1 MLTKR
6 KKLSRK
12 EIREDGL
19 ITFYYKLVGLYGT
32 YKQYFLI
39 GGVAVILIAVGSF
52 FYMQQKSKNNE
63 RANVEL
69 SRVLPAFDSGMY
81 LESIEGNPQS
91 KVMGLKK
98 IVSEYGNSENGEIA
112 KVYLGHAYFY
122 LGKVDEALKN
132 YEDFDGSNE
141 LFIAAA
147 FAGEAACYEAKND
160 LEKAAELYRKA
171 SSVSEENV
179 LNPQYLLFSGINLLK
194 VKKITEAKEIF
205 ERIKKDFPTTVSGRE
220 VERYLA
226 QVE

>member
-1 MLTKR
+1 MLAKR

-12 EIREDGL
+12 EIKEDGL

-39 GGVAVILIAVGSF
+39 GGVAVILIAAGSF
-52 FYMQQKSKNNE
+52 FYMQQKSGSNE

-69 SRVLPAFDSGMY
+69 SRVIPAFDAGMY

-98 IVSEYGNSENGEIA
+98 IVAEYGNSENGEIA

-132 YEDFDGSNE
+132 YEDFDGNNE
-141 LFIAAA
+141 LFKAAS

-171 SSVSEENV
+171 SSVSEENA

-194 VKKITEAKEIF
+194 VKKIAEAKEIF
-205 ERIKKDFPTTVSGRE
+205 ERIKKDFPTTTSGRE

>member
-12 EIREDGL
+12 EIKEDGL

-39 GGVAVILIAVGSF
+39 GGVAVIAIAAISF
-52 FYMQQKSKNNE
+52 FYMNQKKSSNE

-69 SRVLPAFDSGMY
+69 SRVIPAFDAGMY
-81 LESIEGNPQS
+81 LEAIEGNAQS

-98 IVSEYGNSENGEIA
+98 IVAEYGNSENGEIA

-122 LGKVDEALKN
+122 LGKVDDALKN
-132 YEDFDGSNE
+132 YEDFDGGND
-141 LFIAAA
+141 LFKAAA
-147 FAGEAACYEAKND
+147 FAGEAACYEDKND
-160 LEKAAELYRKA
+160 FEKASELYRKA
-171 SSVSEENV
+171 SSISDENA
-179 LNPQYLLFSGINLLK
+179 LNPQYLLFSGIDLLK
-194 VKKITEAKEIF
+194 IKKTAEAKEIF
-205 ERIKKDFPTTVSGRE
+205 ERIKKDFPTTASGRE

>member
-1 MLTKR
+1 MLAKR

-19 ITFYYKLVGLYGT
+19 ITFYYKLVGLYGM

-39 GGVAVILIAVGSF
+39 GGVAVILIAAGSF
-52 FYMQQKSKNNE
+52 FYMQQKSGSNE

-69 SRVLPAFDSGMY
+69 SRVIPAFDAGMY

-98 IVSEYGNSENGEIA
+98 IVAEYGNSENGEIA

-132 YEDFDGSNE
+132 YEDFDGNNE
-141 LFIAAA
+141 LFKAAA

-171 SSVSEENV
+171 SSVSEENA
-179 LNPQYLLFSGINLLK
+179 LNPQYLLFSGIDLLK
-194 VKKITEAKEIF
+194 VKKIAEAKEIF
-205 ERIKKDFPTTVSGRE
+205 ERIKKDFPTTTSGRE

>member
-12 EIREDGL
+12 EIKEDSL

-39 GGVAVILIAVGSF
+39 GGVAVILIAAGSF
-52 FYMQQKSKNNE
+52 FYMQQKNKSNE

-69 SRVLPAFDSGMY
+69 SRVIPAFDSGMY
-81 LESIEGNPQS
+81 LEAIEGNAQS

-98 IVSEYGNSENGEIA
+98 IVAEYGNSENGEIA
-112 KVYLGHAYFY
+112 KVYLGHAYLY

-132 YEDFDGSNE
+132 YEDFDGNNE
-141 LFIAAA
+141 LFKAAA
-147 FAGEAACYEAKND
+147 FAGEAACYEVKND

-171 SSVSEENV
+171 SAVSEENV

-194 VKKITEAKEIF
+194 TKKTAEAKEIF
-205 ERIKKDFPTTVSGRE
+205 ERIKKDFPTTASGRE

>member
-12 EIREDGL
+12 EIKEDGL

-39 GGVAVILIAVGSF
+39 GGVAVIVIAALSF
-52 FYMQQKSKNNE
+52 FYMQQKNKNNE

-81 LESIEGNPQS
+81 LESIEGNAQS

-98 IVSEYGNSENGEIA
+98 IVAEYGSSANGEIA
-112 KVYLGHAYFY
+112 KVYLAHAYFY

-132 YEDFDGSNE
+132 YEDYGGDND
-141 LFIAAA
+141 LFKAAA
-147 FAGEAACYEAKND
+147 FAGEAACYESKND
-160 LEKAAELYRKA
+160 LEKSAELYRKA
-171 SSVSEENV
+171 SSVSEENA
-179 LNPQYLLFSGINLLK
+179 LNPQYLLASGINLLNL
-194 VKKITEAKEIF
+194 KKTTEAKEIF
-205 ERIKKDFPTTVSGRE
+205 ERIKKDFPTTTSGRE